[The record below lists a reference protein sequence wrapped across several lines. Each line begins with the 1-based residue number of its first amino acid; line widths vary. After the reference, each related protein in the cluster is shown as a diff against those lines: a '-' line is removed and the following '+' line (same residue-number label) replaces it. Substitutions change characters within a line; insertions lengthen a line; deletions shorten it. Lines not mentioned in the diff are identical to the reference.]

1 MGSKV
6 YPNFKNS
13 YPKNNY
19 FLIENHIS
27 KAAKG
32 SNTIFLKNVAQC
44 CKVVAVLA
52 YYIGSGFL
60 VSNVQCMGIM
70 KRIESM

>member
-13 YPKNNY
+13 SPKNL